1 MSNITLQITGEPDA
15 VADFVK
21 RLAEPAP
28 QPAAPWW
35 MVEKPWFGKLSAEE
49 AADMEVGF
57 YGMAKGR
64 QTDTRLA
71 KALAEA
77 FAGYLDVHSQ
87 VQAIKRQLAEA
98 GA

>member
-28 QPAAPWW
+28 QPA
-35 MVEKPWFGKLSAEE
+35 EKPWFGELSAEE

-57 YGMAKGR
+57 YGLTADR
-64 QTDTRLA
+64 QIHTRLA
-71 KALAEA
+71 QNMAEANVVLSHLNSEVEAMVEMMKTRLAEA
-77 FAGYLDVHSQ
+77 A
-87 VQAIKRQLAEA
+87 A
-98 GA
+98 